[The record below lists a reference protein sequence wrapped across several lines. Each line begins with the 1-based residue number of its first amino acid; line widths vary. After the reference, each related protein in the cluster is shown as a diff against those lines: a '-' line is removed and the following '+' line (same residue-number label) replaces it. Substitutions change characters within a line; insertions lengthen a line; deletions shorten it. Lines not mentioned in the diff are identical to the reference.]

1 MKQYRKAKYALNSPF
16 NSALTYLFNIFVTER
31 KLLFFKFVIIKK
43 MHAMKNTL
51 SLIVA
56 VLFLGQLAAQTAPA
70 TNAAPMKTS
79 GPHLEW
85 ESTVIDYGEIKK
97 GGDPLRKAVFT
108 NTGTE
113 PLIIKSARGS
123 CGCTVPTWPKE
134 PIMPGEKGVI
144 EIRYDTQRVGPI
156 NKSVSVTTNESET
169 ETRVTIKGNISAD
182 EEQTLPKNDG
192 NILTPKG

>member
-1 MKQYRKAKYALNSPF
+1 
-16 NSALTYLFNIFVTER
+16 
-31 KLLFFKFVIIKK
+31 
-43 MHAMKNTL
+43 MKNILTL
-51 SLIVA
+51 LAMVM
-56 VLFLGQLAAQTAPA
+56 FLGLVGAQTTPGV
-70 TNAAPMKTS
+70 TTTPVKTT

-85 ESTVIDYGEIKK
+85 DNTVVDYGEIKK
-97 GGDPLRKAVFT
+97 GADPLRKAVFT

-144 EIRYDTQRVGPI
+144 EIRYDTQRIGPI
-156 NKSVSVTTNESET
+156 NKSVSVTTNEGDQESRIT
-169 ETRVTIKGNISAD
+169 LKGNVSAD

>member
-1 MKQYRKAKYALNSPF
+1 
-16 NSALTYLFNIFVTER
+16 
-31 KLLFFKFVIIKK
+31 
-43 MHAMKNTL
+43 MKNILTL
-51 SLIVA
+51 IAL
-56 VLFLGQLAAQTAPA
+56 VLFLGIVSAQTTPA
-70 TNAAPMKTS
+70 EVPAATKTT

-85 ESTVIDYGEIKK
+85 ESTVVDYGEIKK
-97 GGDPLRKAVFT
+97 GSEPLRKAVFT

-113 PLIIKSARGS
+113 PLIIMSARGS

-156 NKSVSVTTNESET
+156 NKSVSVTTNEGGQES
-169 ETRVTIKGNISAD
+169 RINLKGNISAD

>member
-1 MKQYRKAKYALNSPF
+1 
-16 NSALTYLFNIFVTER
+16 
-31 KLLFFKFVIIKK
+31 
-43 MHAMKNTL
+43 MKNILTL
-51 SLIVA
+51 FAL
-56 VLFLGQLAAQTAPA
+56 VLFLGIVSAQTTPA
-70 TNAAPMKTS
+70 EVPAATKTT

-85 ESTVIDYGEIKK
+85 ENTVVDYGEIKK
-97 GGDPLRKAVFT
+97 GADPLRKAVFT

-113 PLIIKSARGS
+113 PLIIMSARGS

-156 NKSVSVTTNESET
+156 NKSVSVTTNEGGQES
-169 ETRVTIKGNISAD
+169 RINLKGNVSAD

>member
-1 MKQYRKAKYALNSPF
+1 
-16 NSALTYLFNIFVTER
+16 
-31 KLLFFKFVIIKK
+31 
-43 MHAMKNTL
+43 MKNFLTLL
-51 SLIVA
+51 SLVLFSA
-56 VLFLGQLAAQTAPA
+56 VLYAQNAPA
-70 TNAAPMKTS
+70 IQTTPVKS
-79 GPHLEW
+79 GGPHLEW

-156 NKSVSVTTNESET
+156 NKTVSVSTNESDE
-169 ETRVTIKGNISAD
+169 ETRVTIKGNISA
-182 EEQTLPKNDG
+182 EEDQTLPKTGG
-192 NILTPKG
+192 NILSPKG

>member
-1 MKQYRKAKYALNSPF
+1 
-16 NSALTYLFNIFVTER
+16 
-31 KLLFFKFVIIKK
+31 
-43 MHAMKNTL
+43 MKN
-51 SLIVA
+51 
-56 VLFLGQLAAQTAPA
+56 FLNLLLMVFCAGYISAQTSVPA
-70 TNAAPMKTS
+70 TPATPAKS
-79 GPHLEW
+79 SAGPHLEW
-85 ESTVIDYGEIKK
+85 ESTVVDYGDIKK
-97 GGDPLRKAVFT
+97 GSDPVRKAIFY
-108 NTGTE
+108 NKGTE

-156 NKSVSVTTNESET
+156 NKTVSVSTNESEE
-169 ETRVTIKGNISAD
+169 ETRITIKGNISAD

>member
-1 MKQYRKAKYALNSPF
+1 
-16 NSALTYLFNIFVTER
+16 
-31 KLLFFKFVIIKK
+31 
-43 MHAMKNTL
+43 MKNILTFL
-51 SLIVA
+51 TVVLAVA
-56 VLFLGQLAAQTAPA
+56 FMNAQSTTPGTTAEPV
-70 TNAAPMKTS
+70 KTS

-85 ESTVIDYGEIKK
+85 QSTVVDYGEIKK
-97 GGDPLRKAVFT
+97 GSDPVRKAVFT

-156 NKSVSVTTNESET
+156 NKTVSVTTNESDQ
-169 ETRVTIKGNISAD
+169 ETRISLKGNISSE
-182 EEQTLPKNDG
+182 EEQTLPKSDG
-192 NILTPKG
+192 NILAPKG

>member
-1 MKQYRKAKYALNSPF
+1 
-16 NSALTYLFNIFVTER
+16 
-31 KLLFFKFVIIKK
+31 
-43 MHAMKNTL
+43 MKNILTL
-51 SLIVA
+51 FTM
-56 VLFLGQLAAQTAPA
+56 VLFLGLVEAQTTPGA
-70 TNAAPMKTS
+70 TTTPVKTT

-85 ESTVIDYGEIKK
+85 ESTVVDYGEIKK
-97 GGDPLRKAVFT
+97 GADPLRKAVFT

-144 EIRYDTQRVGPI
+144 EIRYDTQRIGPI
-156 NKSVSVTTNESET
+156 NKSVSVTTNEGDQES
-169 ETRVTIKGNISAD
+169 RISLKGNVSAD
-182 EEQTLPKNDG
+182 EEQTLPKNEG